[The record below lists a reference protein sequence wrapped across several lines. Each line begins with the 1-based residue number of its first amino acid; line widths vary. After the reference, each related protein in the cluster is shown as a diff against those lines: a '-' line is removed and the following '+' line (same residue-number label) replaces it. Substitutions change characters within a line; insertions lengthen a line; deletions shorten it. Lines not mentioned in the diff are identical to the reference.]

1 MTTAN
6 KTTDNPTLRNLRG
19 ETGPGLSPDQI
30 AALLAGMVDA
40 AEETEAPA
48 EDETAVSAESIA
60 DCLENGEDVPDT
72 YTVKGWTLYPE
83 AVTARDAATIAATG
97 ATVYHN
103 RSADDSLSPV
113 GKKQAVWG
121 ILPHTVYSADGETS
135 ATVPGCYQK
144 VGRWCIAVLSAYRVP
159 GALAVYAVEKEDAH
173 GVLRFWTDDGDARSV
188 QRPRLNPD
196 DSQKRPAKLYRRLG
210 FAPALLVPASVRDA
224 VSSVIGS
231 CPDTY
236 TAAVQAVARWVGAH
250 AVEPGTETSP
260 EAQTGCMG
268 ALGRLSTAVHGTK
281 QERKDAAKV
290 GKGVE
295 RTSRALARCAPSSV
309 PEAIARSEARRHAA
323 QTRAKGKGKG
333 KAVKARSAL

>member
-1 MTTAN
+1 MKNATE
-6 KTTDNPTLRNLRG
+6 TTDNPTLRTLRG

-30 AALLAGMVDA
+30 AALLAGMADA
-40 AEETEAPA
+40 AETETPA
-48 EDETAVSAESIA
+48 EDETAVTAESIA
-60 DCLENGEDVPDT
+60 DSLENGEDVPSA
-72 YTVKGWTLYPE
+72 YQIKGWTLYPE
-83 AVTARDAATIAATG
+83 AKTARDVATTAATA

-121 ILPHTVYSADGETS
+121 ILPHTVYSADGETM

-159 GALAVYAVEKEDAH
+159 GALAVYAVEKEDEH
-173 GVLRFWTDDGDARSV
+173 GVLRLWTDDGDARSV
-188 QRPRLNPD
+188 QRPRLGPD
-196 DSQKRPAKLYRRLG
+196 DSQKRPTKLYRLLG
-210 FAPALLVPASVRDA
+210 YTPALVIPASVRDA
-224 VSSVIGS
+224 VASVIGS

-236 TAAVQAVARWVGAH
+236 SAAVQAVTRWVGAH

-281 QERKDAAKV
+281 DERKNAVKH

-295 RTSRALARCAPSSV
+295 RASRSLARCAPSSV
-309 PEAIARSEARRHAA
+309 SEAIARSEARRHAA
-323 QTRAKGKGKG
+323 STRAKGKGKS